1 MGMSVQERLFA
12 LKDEDFA
19 RFQSALIP
27 NIPKETVVG
36 VRMPMIRKLA
46 KEIAGEAETQAF
58 LTELPHAYYDENVL
72 HSVLLSRMKDYGAC
86 MEAVEAFLAK
96 IGRSRYREMLRLRF
110 LTYVDNWAV
119 CDCLSPKVF
128 AKHKPELMEKIRKW
142 VKAEHVYTCRFGL
155 EMLMTHF
162 LDADFKP
169 EYLDLAAD
177 MRLEDYY
184 AKMMAAWFFA
194 TALAKQWD
202 AAVTY
207 LETRRLE
214 PWAHNKTIQKAR
226 ESYRI
231 STEQKAY
238 LRTLKRS

>member
-1 MGMSVQERLFA
+1 
-12 LKDEDFA
+12 
-19 RFQSALIP
+19 
-27 NIPKETVVG
+27 
-36 VRMPMIRKLA
+36 
-46 KEIAGEAETQAF
+46 
-58 LTELPHAYYDENVL
+58 
-72 HSVLLSRMKDYGAC
+72 
-86 MEAVEAFLAK
+86 
-96 IGRSRYREMLRLRF
+96 
-110 LTYVDNWAV
+110 
-119 CDCLSPKVF
+119 
-128 AKHKPELMEKIRKW
+128 MEKIRKW
-142 VKAEHVYTCRFGL
+142 VKAKHVYTCRFGL

-169 EYLDLAAD
+169 ECLDLAAD

-202 AAVTY
+202 AAVAY

-214 PWAHNKTIQKAR
+214 PWTHNKTIQKAR